1 SVDCIAG
8 KLLLSIAY
16 FLFQSTLKYYELF
29 LSKTPTIFDHIT
41 IFKNLSAM
49 EKSIHVPVPTR
60 NMMFDFS

>member
-1 SVDCIAG
+1 VYSVDCIAG

-41 IFKNLSAM
+41 ILDIIPGMHTFKPHRDLNLH
-49 EKSIHVPVPTR
+49 ICR
-60 NMMFDFS
+60 